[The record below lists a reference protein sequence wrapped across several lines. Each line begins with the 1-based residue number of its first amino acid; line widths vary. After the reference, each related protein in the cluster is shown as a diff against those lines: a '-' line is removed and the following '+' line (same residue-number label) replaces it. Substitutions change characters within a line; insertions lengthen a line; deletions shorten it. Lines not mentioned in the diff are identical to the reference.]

1 MVLQESKHIVRCS
14 TSYTNKDLF
23 LAQTECNSAVAIEI
37 NLKNSIKSKK
47 YLFLSESGYFF
58 HSPDFKATI
67 LDRPYYRKQI
77 FFTTEN
83 SIRTAIEG
91 DVYITHFPD
100 CYSQD

>member
-23 LAQTECNSAVAIEI
+23 LAQTECNSAVAIIEK
-37 NLKNSIKSKK
+37 NLKHSIKSKK
-47 YLFLSESGYFF
+47 YLFLSELDYFF

-67 LDRPYYRKQI
+67 LDRPYNRKQI

-83 SIRTAIEG
+83 SIRIANEG
-91 DVYITHFPD
+91 DIYITQFP
-100 CYSQD
+100 